1 MKVFVSAGWPPPD
14 RSTGQFCEK
23 LKWVETTLAG
33 NSSYWSQ
40 KFNTS
45 PGFDTGQYDKLLVSQ
60 YSRLQKMSYE
70 IINDYCKKEI
80 CQREHKKRRGTTEII
95 VI

>member
-1 MKVFVSAGWPPPD
+1 MKVFVSAGWTPPD

-70 IINDYCKKEI
+70 IIKDYFKK
-80 CQREHKKRRGTTEII
+80 RNYTNKKRRRKTEVI